1 MQHVYANAKI
11 WKTHETWNWLHFA
24 YGIRRVLL
32 APRYLSQFDAKKG
45 RPSIYT
51 HPSAHRIKE
60 AAVQPVTES
69 LSPLLQLLWLWGG
82 VNESVAG
89 SISGS
94 RFAIDLAKLH
104 VSSIT
109 FEQWSERQRV
119 PLGFPAIYGGKM
131 QVCFVLHFSGEA
143 RKKKPSYYTKG
154 SRAVSLGP
162 ELL

>member
-1 MQHVYANAKI
+1 MNA
-11 WKTHETWNWLHFA
+11 
-24 YGIRRVLL
+24 
-32 APRYLSQFDAKKG
+32 
-45 RPSIYT
+45 
-51 HPSAHRIKE
+51 SA
-60 AAVQPVTES
+60 T
-69 LSPLLQLLWLWGG
+69 
-82 VNESVAG
+82 G

-143 RKKKPSYYTKG
+143 RKKTQ
-154 SRAVSLGP
+154 
-162 ELL
+162 LLYERLEGRFART